1 MLVKK
6 KEKRSSSKLLI
17 EIIQK
22 IDKKKEIIEITINV
36 IYMTK

>member
-6 KEKRSSSKLLI
+6 QEKRSSSKLLI